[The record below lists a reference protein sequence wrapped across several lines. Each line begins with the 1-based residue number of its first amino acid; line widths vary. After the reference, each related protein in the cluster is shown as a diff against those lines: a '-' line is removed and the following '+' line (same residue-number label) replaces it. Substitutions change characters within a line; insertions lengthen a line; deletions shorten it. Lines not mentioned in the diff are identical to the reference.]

1 MKKSFVVFI
10 GSFFVLTMSLSV
22 PVMAGPAPDSKR
34 LAAAKDYIADEQWNR
49 AITELQIVAADAADP
64 NRDEALFWLAHSQH
78 QVGDQM
84 AALGTV
90 ARLERLFPR
99 SRWVRPAN
107 SLRIE
112 IAQRLRRDDV
122 LWVLAEPPSTPMPPT
137 AVPAPSGMGSIP
149 PAPTPRGTP
158 PQPAPP
164 TVAVRAPLAPP
175 SSGAPG
181 LAPIPS
187 PPPPAETPRPA
198 RSPHAVRPTPM
209 AMTVWP
215 EGLLPVGA
223 EGFDTDL
230 KIEALI
236 GLLDAHSE
244 RVIPLLR
251 DIALDDK
258 NPAEARRA
266 VFALAQ
272 SSRPEARNTVVE
284 AARRGPN
291 VVRIAA
297 IREIGRFGGPA
308 FTTTLVGIARAEG
321 DAAVRD
327 TAISTLGRSGARVS
341 LRTLYTQVPTAARFT
356 VISALSTAKGDDELI
371 RIATTERDPRL
382 RLRARQQLRLLGTPK
397 AVKFLEE
404 NP

>member
-1 MKKSFVVFI
+1 MVMKKSLL
-10 GSFFVLTMSLSV
+10 VLVSSLFAMNLMMSAT
-22 PVMAGPAPDSKR
+22 VMAGPAPDSKR

-49 AITELQIVAADAADP
+49 AIAELQIAAADAGDP

-78 QVGDQM
+78 QVGDHM
-84 AALGTV
+84 AALATV
-90 ARLERLFPR
+90 GRLERLFPR

-112 IAQRLRRDDV
+112 IAQRLQRDDV
-122 LWVLAEPPSTPMPPT
+122 LWVLA
-137 AVPAPSGMGSIP
+137 VP
-149 PAPTPRGTP
+149 
-158 PQPAPP
+158 PAPP
-164 TVAVRAPLAPP
+164 TAMPTPTAPAVIAPAPVSPTPHAGKARPAAVAVPP
-175 SSGAPG
+175 SPTPFPSEM
-181 LAPIPS
+181 APIPS
-187 PPPPAETPRPA
+187 PPPPAAATPRPQRA
-198 RSPHAVRPTPM
+198 PRGFGPAPM
-209 AMTVWP
+209 TMTVWP
-215 EGLLPVGA
+215 EGLLPAGA

-230 KIEALI
+230 KIEALV
-236 GLLDAHSE
+236 GLLDAHSD

-251 DIALDDK
+251 DIALDNK

-272 SSRPEARNTVVE
+272 SSKPEARNTVVE
-284 AARRGPN
+284 AAKHGPN

-297 IREIGRFGGPA
+297 IREIGRFGEPA
-308 FTTTLVGIARAEG
+308 FTMTLVGIARGEN

-327 TAISTLGRSGARVS
+327 TAIVTLGRTGARLP

-356 VISALSTAKGDDELI
+356 VLSALSTAKGDEELI

-397 AVKFLEE
+397 AVKFLED

>member
-1 MKKSFVVFI
+1 
-10 GSFFVLTMSLSV
+10 
-22 PVMAGPAPDSKR
+22 
-34 LAAAKDYIADEQWNR
+34 
-49 AITELQIVAADAADP
+49 
-64 NRDEALFWLAHSQH
+64 
-78 QVGDQM
+78 
-84 AALGTV
+84 
-90 ARLERLFPR
+90 
-99 SRWVRPAN
+99 
-107 SLRIE
+107 
-112 IAQRLRRDDV
+112 
-122 LWVLAEPPSTPMPPT
+122 
-137 AVPAPSGMGSIP
+137 
-149 PAPTPRGTP
+149 
-158 PQPAPP
+158 
-164 TVAVRAPLAPP
+164 
-175 SSGAPG
+175 
-181 LAPIPS
+181 
-187 PPPPAETPRPA
+187 
-198 RSPHAVRPTPM
+198 M

-215 EGLLPVGA
+215 EGLLPAGA

-230 KIEALI
+230 KIEALV

-297 IREIGRFGGPA
+297 IREIGRFGEPA
-308 FTTTLVGIARAEG
+308 FTTTLVGIARAEH

-327 TAISTLGRSGARVS
+327 TAIVTLGRSGARAP
-341 LRTLYTQVPTAARFT
+341 LRTLYTQVPAAARFT
-356 VISALSTAKGDDELI
+356 VISALSTAKGDEELI

>member
-1 MKKSFVVFI
+1 MKKSV
-10 GSFFVLTMSLSV
+10 FVLIGLLISASA
-22 PVMAGPAPDSKR
+22 MAGPAPDSKR

-49 AITELQIVAADAADP
+49 AIAELQVVAADAADP

-78 QVGDQM
+78 QVGDHM

-107 SLRIE
+107 SLRVE
-112 IAQRLRRDDV
+112 IAQRLQRDDV
-122 LWVLAEPPSTPMPPT
+122 LWVLAVPPATAPDALTPPT
-137 AVPAPSGMGSIP
+137 AVAPGSAPSAPRAAPAQPAPATIVVRVP
-149 PAPTPRGTP
+149 PAPTPRP
-158 PQPAPP
+158 PA
-164 TVAVRAPLAPP
+164 
-175 SSGAPG
+175 

-187 PPPPAETPRPA
+187 PPPSGAPPRPERA
-198 RSPHAVRPTPM
+198 PRLIAPAPMTPM
-209 AMTVWP
+209 AWP
-215 EGLLPVGA
+215 EGLLPAGA
-223 EGFDTDL
+223 EGLDTDL
-230 KIEALI
+230 KIEALV
-236 GLLDAHSE
+236 GLLEAHSE

-251 DIALDDK
+251 DIALDTK

-291 VVRIAA
+291 MVRIAA
-297 IREIGRFGGPA
+297 IREIGRFGEPA
-308 FTTTLVGIARAEG
+308 FTTTLVGIARG
-321 DAAVRD
+321 DNDAAVRD
-327 TAISTLGRSGARVS
+327 TAIVTLGRTGARVP
-341 LRTLYTQVPTAARFT
+341 LRTLYSQVPPAARFT
-356 VISALSTAKGDDELI
+356 VLSALSTAKGDDELI
-371 RIATTERDPRL
+371 RIATSERDPRL

-397 AVKFLEE
+397 AVKYLED

>member
-1 MKKSFVVFI
+1 MKKSLVVFI
-10 GSFFVLTMSLSV
+10 GSLVVMLLSA
-22 PVMAGPAPDSKR
+22 PAIAGPAPDSKR

-49 AITELQIVAADAADP
+49 AIAELQIVAADAADP

-112 IAQRLRRDDV
+112 IAQRLQRDDV
-122 LWVLAEPPSTPMPPT
+122 LWVLAEPPSTPTPPA
-137 AVPAPSGMGSIP
+137 AVPAPAGMAPFP
-149 PAPTPRGTP
+149 PRPRGTL
-158 PQPAPP
+158 PQPTPP
-164 TVAVRAPLAPP
+164 TTAVKAPVAPP
-175 SSGAPG
+175 SSAAPG

-187 PPPPAETPRPA
+187 PPPPAETPRPGRTA
-198 RSPHAVRPTPM
+198 RPAHPTPM

-215 EGLLPVGA
+215 EGLLPAGA

-230 KIEALI
+230 KIEALV

-297 IREIGRFGGPA
+297 IREIGRFGEPA
-308 FTTTLVGIARAEG
+308 FTTTLVGIARAEH

-327 TAISTLGRSGARVS
+327 TAIVTLGRSGARAP
-341 LRTLYTQVPTAARFT
+341 LRTLYTQVPAAARFT
-356 VISALSTAKGDDELI
+356 VISALSTAKGDEELI